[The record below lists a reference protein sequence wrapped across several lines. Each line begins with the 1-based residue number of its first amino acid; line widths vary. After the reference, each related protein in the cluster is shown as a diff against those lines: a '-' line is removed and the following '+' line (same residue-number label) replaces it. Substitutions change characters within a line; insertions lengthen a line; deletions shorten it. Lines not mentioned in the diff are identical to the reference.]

1 MLAVGNLSIC
11 AQSSIDS
18 SVINEESMMENLLK
32 MFPQQRTSSEQAVK
46 KMPKLISNYVWD
58 FNEKD
63 FIEESHTN
71 LGYDKF
77 GNQTSIEN
85 IFTDGNREYSTL
97 EYDKNGNPIAVIVY
111 TFNKNGFNPV
121 NPYKPL
127 HKFLYE
133 YDDVVTNYPIII
145 KRQSRY
151 KDDWTNDLMFP
162 DRYEITLTRDEQN
175 RVIENSI
182 IGDTRKGNPYRFR
195 ITFKY
200 NEDGTVNIKRYVPY
214 NDNEIC
220 SDSVMNAEFY
230 KNSGQFV
237 HNCEGMGASTI
248 IMNNEEYGILPKHFV
263 VTTKNSKVEYIYF
276 YHDDGEHYMSSI
288 INHKEGQDIP
298 MVVTLSYVHEGDI
311 IVENNIMGYDINKDG
326 AINIGDDYISNIQ
339 RKEIY
344 KDEFG
349 NQYRSICYKSIIKH
363 SAGNNVPT
371 TADDIEYKISLDEYD
386 EFKYDEYGNILEIVS
401 KQRNSTDDDY
411 LYTTKVVFSDFE
423 SFVPTD
429 INEINNDRC
438 DIRFNGSMLYFGAE
452 ADYEIF
458 DMEGRMVTRGNAKYV
473 NVNALANGM
482 YIVKA
487 GNKAVKFVK

>member
-1 MLAVGNLSIC
+1 
-11 AQSSIDS
+11 
-18 SVINEESMMENLLK
+18 
-32 MFPQQRTSSEQAVK
+32 
-46 KMPKLISNYVWD
+46 
-58 FNEKD
+58 
-63 FIEESHTN
+63 
-71 LGYDKF
+71 
-77 GNQTSIEN
+77 
-85 IFTDGNREYSTL
+85 
-97 EYDKNGNPIAVIVY
+97 
-111 TFNKNGFNPV
+111 
-121 NPYKPL
+121 
-127 HKFLYE
+127 
-133 YDDVVTNYPIII
+133 
-145 KRQSRY
+145 
-151 KDDWTNDLMFP
+151 
-162 DRYEITLTRDEQN
+162 
-175 RVIENSI
+175 
-182 IGDTRKGNPYRFR
+182 
-195 ITFKY
+195 
-200 NEDGTVNIKRYVPY
+200 
-214 NDNEIC
+214 
-220 SDSVMNAEFY
+220 
-230 KNSGQFV
+230 
-237 HNCEGMGASTI
+237 
-248 IMNNEEYGILPKHFV
+248 
-263 VTTKNSKVEYIYF
+263 
-276 YHDDGEHYMSSI
+276 MSSI

-349 NQYRSICYKSIIKH
+349 NQYRSIRYKSIIKH

-473 NVNALANGM
+473 NVNALAKGM